1 LSHEQQLAFSTVPAH
16 TVDTPA
22 NQRIRCP
29 AASTTTRGTTVNR
42 KPIGI
47 SVPYR
52 KPQPEATLAALEKA
66 VKDLTQRVQQLEL
79 KSKEKSK

>member
-1 LSHEQQLAFSTVPAH
+1 M
-16 TVDTPA
+16 
-22 NQRIRCP
+22 
-29 AASTTTRGTTVNR
+29 NR

-52 KPQPEATLAALEKA
+52 KPQPKTTLAALEKA

-79 KSKEKSK
+79 KLKEKSK